1 MNEPRKPLI
10 RKRYL
15 IVLALVLL
23 LNVIKL
29 PYYYS
34 QPGIAQELN
43 DMITVE
49 GTNGVEEGAF
59 MLTTVEMAR
68 ATPLYYV
75 WSLLSSYR
83 HILPEEQVRGT
94 DETDSDYHERQRLL
108 MSNSQENAKIAAYE
122 QAGAEVTYEYRGVL
136 VTNLIE
142 GMPASKELKTGD
154 LITEVN
160 GTPTH
165 TAEELLE
172 LLEGY
177 SEDDVVTLT
186 VTRDEEPRSVELAF
200 EPFPEEYEVEEGRVG
215 LGILSPVTDRDV
227 TFSPGVT
234 INETDIGGPSA
245 GLMYS
250 LEIYNQLVDED
261 ITHGYR
267 IAGTGTIN
275 DEGIVGPIGGASQ
288 KVVAADK
295 AGAKYFFAP
304 DANGQSGTNYEEAKH
319 AAEDIGTDMQVIP
332 VKTIE
337 DALRFLEELPDN
349 KKA

>member
-1 MNEPRKPLI
+1 MNEPKKPLI

-15 IVLALVLL
+15 IVLAVILL
-23 LNVIKL
+23 LNFIKL

-43 DMITVE
+43 GVINVE
-49 GTNGVEEGAF
+49 GTNGIEEGAF

-68 ATPLYYV
+68 ATPLYYL
-75 WSLLSSYR
+75 WAQFSDYR
-83 HILPEEQVRGT
+83 HIMPEEQVRSS
-94 DETDSDYHERQRLL
+94 DETDSDYQERQRLL
-108 MSNSQENAKIAAYE
+108 MSNSQEMAKIAAYE
-122 QAGAEVTYEYRGVL
+122 QADAEVSFEYHGVL

-142 GMPASKELKTGD
+142 GMPAAAELKTGD
-154 LITEVN
+154 LITEIN
-160 GTPTH
+160 GTPSH
-165 TAEELLE
+165 TSEELLE

-177 SEDDVVTLT
+177 SEGDVVTLS
-186 VTRDEEPRSVELAF
+186 VTRNDESRTVELAF
-200 EPFPEEYEVEEGRVG
+200 QPFPKEYEVEEGRVG

-227 TFSPGVT
+227 TFSPNVT
-234 INETDIGGPSA
+234 IDETEIGGPSA

-304 DANGQSGTNYEEAKH
+304 NASGQNGTNYEEAKH
-319 AAEDIGTDMQVIP
+319 AAEDIGTDMQVVP
-332 VKTIE
+332 VETIE
-337 DALRFLEELPDN
+337 DALRFLEELPDHEES
-349 KKA
+349 

>member
-10 RKRYL
+10 RKRYI

-23 LNVIKL
+23 LNLIKL

-43 DMITVE
+43 EMITVE

-83 HILPEEQVRGT
+83 HILPEEQVRGS
-94 DETDSDYHERQRLL
+94 EESDSDYHERQRLL
-108 MSNSQENAKIAAYE
+108 MAGSQENAKIAAYE
-122 QAGAEVTYEYRGVL
+122 QAGAEVSYEYRGVL

-142 GMPASKELKTGD
+142 GMPAAKELKTGD

-177 SEDDVVTLT
+177 SKDDVVTLS
-186 VTRDEEPRSVELAF
+186 VTRDAEPRTVELAF
-200 EPFPEEYEVEEGRVG
+200 QPFPDEYEVEEGRVG

-227 TFSPGVT
+227 TFSPAVS
-234 INETDIGGPSA
+234 INETDIGAPSA

-261 ITHGYR
+261 ITHGYL

-275 DEGIVGPIGGASQ
+275 DEGTVGYVGGASQ
-288 KVVAADK
+288 RLLRQIKRGRSTSLHLMQMDK
-295 AGAKYFFAP
+295 M
-304 DANGQSGTNYEEAKH
+304 ER
-319 AAEDIGTDMQVIP
+319 IM
-332 VKTIE
+332 
-337 DALRFLEELPDN
+337 
-349 KKA
+349 KKRNTRQKISEQICR